1 MWRAPGRVN
10 LIGEHT
16 DYQEGLCLPMA
27 IDRHVVVAAR
37 PRSDQW
43 VRAVSSA
50 RGPAPDADLG
60 ALGPGPQDSWFNYV
74 AGVLAVLAPPAGCDL
89 FVDADLPVGAGL
101 SSSAAL
107 ELAVAVAINDLFA
120 LGRRPE
126 DLALAGQ
133 RAEHD
138 FAGVRSGLMDQ
149 LACVFGRPGH
159 ALLLDTRTRAVTP
172 VPWRPEDAGLAL
184 AVVDTRAEHQVVG
197 GGYEARVREVRAAA
211 AALGVPALR
220 DAAPADLPRLEG
232 QPLLLRRARHVVSEN
247 ARVRT
252 VVAAASRG
260 DWEGVGQAFL
270 ASHRSLAEDYEV
282 SHPAR
287 DAVVDQAARTPGAL
301 GARLTGAGFGGSAI
315 VLLHADAVDILAQGL
330 RQEFAR
336 HGWVPCAVQTF
347 CPVQGAAR
355 VADLG

>member
-1 MWRAPGRVN
+1 MWWAPGRVN

-27 IDRHVVVAAR
+27 INRHVVVAVR
-37 PRSDQW
+37 PRSDRL
-43 VRAVSSA
+43 VRAVSSS
-50 RGPAPDADLG
+50 RGPAPDVDLD
-60 ALGPGPQDSWFNYV
+60 ALRPGPRDSWFNYV
-74 AGVLAVLAPPAGCDL
+74 AGVLAVLAPSAGCDL
-89 FVDADLPVGAGL
+89 FIDADLPVGAGL

-107 ELAVAVAINDLFA
+107 EMAVAVAINDLFA
-120 LGRRPE
+120 LGRTPE

-138 FAGVRSGLMDQ
+138 FAGVSSGLMDQ
-149 LACVFGRPGH
+149 LASVFGRPGH

-184 AVVDTRAEHQVVG
+184 AVVDTRAEHRVVG

-220 DAAPADLPRLEG
+220 DVAPEDLPRLEG
-232 QPLLLRRARHVVSEN
+232 QPLLLCRARHVVSEN

-252 VVAAASRG
+252 VVDAASRG
-260 DWEGVGQAFL
+260 DWERVGRAFL

-282 SHPAR
+282 SHPAL
-287 DAVVDQAARTPGAL
+287 DAVVDRAARTPGAL

-315 VLLHADAVDILAQGL
+315 VLLRADAVGMLEEGL
-330 RQEFAR
+330 HEEFAR
-336 HGWVPCAVQTF
+336 RGWVPCGVQTF
-347 CPVQGAAR
+347 CPGDGAAR
-355 VADLG
+355 VAEAV